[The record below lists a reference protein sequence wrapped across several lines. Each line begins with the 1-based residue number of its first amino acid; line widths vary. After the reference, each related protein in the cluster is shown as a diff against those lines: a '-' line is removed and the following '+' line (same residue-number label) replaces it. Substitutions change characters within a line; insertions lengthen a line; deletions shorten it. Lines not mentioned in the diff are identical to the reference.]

1 MTNLIEDQHSYGV
14 DIKHR
19 EVYLH
24 GHHGLVEE
32 DPGVEYRM
40 ASTFIKNIRSL
51 DLANKEPIIVHMH
64 SIGGNWGDGMAIYDA
79 IILCQSYVTVVVYG
93 QAESMSGIILQAA
106 DLRIMMPNAY
116 FMAHYGSTDISGDY
130 LTAHN
135 EAKYDKVIAKR
146 MFEIYSEQCVSGKFF
161 KDHYKIPTAEKVNG
175 FLRRQ
180 MKDGDWYLTADESV
194 HYGFADHVLTSSKYN
209 SIDSLK

>member
-1 MTNLIEDQHSYGV
+1 
-14 DIKHR
+14 
-19 EVYLH
+19 
-24 GHHGLVEE
+24 
-32 DPGVEYRM
+32 
-40 ASTFIKNIRSL
+40 
-51 DLANKEPIIVHMH
+51 
-64 SIGGNWGDGMAIYDA
+64 MAIYDT